1 MSAAGRDRA
10 SASTASD
17 VAAAVREADFVRLVA
32 RADGDALAATGVLA
46 RALSARGTPFQATVA
61 RPFEDADRGTDADLT
76 VAVGHGG
83 TADHRLRGRPAS
95 AAAYEA
101 VTELGAEPDATLALA
116 GAVAADDPG
125 AIPSAPERAGAE
137 RRPGVAVPVPDLA
150 DGLAHTTLVHAP
162 LSGHENRAVDALA
175 DLDIGDDV
183 DEEDRRRV
191 ASLVALAVAG
201 DADAPDRAT
210 EAVERAL
217 RPYAGGPFET
227 LGGYADV
234 LDATARERPGIAV
247 ALALGGDV
255 REAALSAWREHA
267 DRAHAAVRGADASR
281 YEGLFVLRDA
291 APVGTV
297 ARLAADFRSPEPVT
311 LALGGGEVAV
321 RSTDCRDVADA
332 VAAAADAV
340 DGEAVGRGDRAR
352 ARVDDADAFVTALR
366 EAL

>member
-17 VAAAVREADFVRLVA
+17 VAAAAREADFVRLVA

-76 VAVGHGG
+76 VAVGHDG

-95 AAAYEA
+95 AAAAA
-101 VTELGAEPDATLALA
+101 VVEELGAEPDATLALA
-116 GAVAADDPG
+116 GAVAAGDPG
-125 AIPSAPERAGAE
+125 AIPAAPERAGAE

-162 LSGHENRAVDALA
+162 VSGDESRAADALA
-175 DLDIGDDV
+175 DLDVGDDV
-183 DEEDRRRV
+183 DDEDRRRV
-191 ASLVALAVAG
+191 ASLVALSVVG
-201 DADAPDRAT
+201 DADATERAT

-255 REAALSAWREHA
+255 REAALSAWRDHA
-267 DRAHAAVRGADASR
+267 DQAHAAVRGADVAR
-281 YEGLFVLRDA
+281 YEGLSVLRDA

-311 LALGGGEVAV
+311 VATSGDEAAV
-321 RSTDCRDVADA
+321 RSTDGRDVADA
-332 VAAAADAV
+332 VAAAADAA

-352 ARVDDADAFVTALR
+352 ARIDDADAFVVALR